1 MDKSRKY
8 ITLIEIGKKQTYIF
22 SSNRLAENV
31 GASIII
37 RKATEDDPEEFYR
50 QYSPDVIYEGGGNA
64 LYVFRSKADGIE
76 FAKAYSR
83 YVMEEYPGM
92 TLYLVGCELTDEMTV
107 KEGTAECHR
116 LLEQKKNEA
125 QYMVHMIDFG
135 STRRCSETNLPSVPC
150 DERIL
155 PD

>member
-37 RKATEDDPEEFYR
+37 RKATEDDPKEFYR

-76 FAKAYSR
+76 FAKA
-83 YVMEEYPGM
+83 
-92 TLYLVGCELTDEMTV
+92 
-107 KEGTAECHR
+107 
-116 LLEQKKNEA
+116 
-125 QYMVHMIDFG
+125 
-135 STRRCSETNLPSVPC
+135 
-150 DERIL
+150 
-155 PD
+155 